1 MLHELQFLPWSLTQT
16 LLAVCLARAAKQ
28 KKTRATSHYKWTR
41 GEPLAMTEA
50 LHTQT
55 KYTTKTSDRIEQRW
69 SGPWPPNRSMILLHV
84 SLSPAGYCS
93 ECAISD
99 LSPKPFAVH
108 EMYGQ
113 IDMPGPTEIARREVI
128 CLLQVET
135 DRYTTYKYIMDWD
148 GRPTSHL
155 CPHLHLV
162 SVCRDA
168 SSKEPINLHPT
179 ASEHACGS

>member
-16 LLAVCLARAAKQ
+16 PGSLPCK
-28 KKTRATSHYKWTR
+28 
-41 GEPLAMTEA
+41 GC
-50 LHTQT
+50 QT
-55 KYTTKTSDRIEQRW
+55 KKNTCNQSLQMDSRGAAGHDSSLAHSNKIHKKTSDRIEQRW
-69 SGPWPPNRSMILLHV
+69 SGPWPPNRSMVLLHV
-84 SLSPAGYCS
+84 SLSPVSYCS

-168 SSKEPINLHPT
+168 SSKEPIDLHPT